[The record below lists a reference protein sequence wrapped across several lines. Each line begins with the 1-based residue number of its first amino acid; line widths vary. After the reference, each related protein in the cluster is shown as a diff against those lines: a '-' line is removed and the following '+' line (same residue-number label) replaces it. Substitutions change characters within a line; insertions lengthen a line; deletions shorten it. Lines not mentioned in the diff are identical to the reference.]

1 MSGRRQQLAN
11 AWEREA
17 QKKKK
22 NTGSE
27 FAQHGA
33 LNKPVKVMHPVVIT
47 EITGLK
53 APFFQQIRKKTMGQ
67 FHTCDAAPRGTG
79 DWREG
84 RSNSS
89 DAVVDWQRGG
99 AHCHHPRVTFNTESR
114 GRLSLPHQCHFWMR
128 ASSIWGPFFFSSAL
142 LII

>member
-11 AWEREA
+11 AWERES

-47 EITGLK
+47 EITGLARQLK
-53 APFFQQIRKKTMGQ
+53 APFFSATKEKN
-67 FHTCDAAPRGTG
+67 DGTI
-79 DWREG
+79 
-84 RSNSS
+84 S
-89 DAVVDWQRGG
+89 
-99 AHCHHPRVTFNTESR
+99 H
-114 GRLSLPHQCHFWMR
+114 L
-128 ASSIWGPFFFSSAL
+128 
-142 LII
+142 